1 MYREP
6 PNRISIIHFHTTGS
20 DLSHIPPSTTNAIMT
35 RSTSKRKG
43 VVLWLGGTSSL
54 ARTYINEFGSDN
66 LILSGSK
73 PDPPA
78 WVDGCRRSY
87 VALNLLTVTESEAMS
102 LMKDFPEISMIIVG
116 VRPRL
121 FAPFVDPSLHHKM
134 TQGLS
139 LVIEVA
145 CKELD
150 NLSFVLHLSSVAA
163 VNHLQSQHYR
173 SETQPLTDL
182 SLYRFPYDIF
192 KRRCEEEI
200 SEICQRNNVRNCHLR
215 LSALFSDDPKC
226 IQCCALDLQCRIGC
240 YLRVAIDCNSS
251 VNVSRAIDLLL
262 VRSEALGNCADT
274 SIKTMYYYTR
284 PLALRDPVPYGYYLQ
299 EFRRAHRLRYTV
311 SIPQGVV
318 TCFVSLFHWVA
329 SWNCYFGLPYLDS
342 ADYLLQVAS
351 REHSFDCTLFAED
364 FPEIHEESIHECFVR
379 RNVVLK
385 SYSSRSPTPLLKR
398 T

>member
-1 MYREP
+1 
-6 PNRISIIHFHTTGS
+6 
-20 DLSHIPPSTTNAIMT
+20 MT

-78 WVDGCRRSY
+78 WVDGCRRPY
-87 VALNLLTVTESEAMS
+87 VALNLLTVTESEATS

-121 FAPFVDPSLHHKM
+121 FAHFVDPSIHHMM

-163 VNHLQSQHYR
+163 VNHLQSQHYW

-262 VRSEALGNCADT
+262 VRSEEALGNCADT

-311 SIPQGVV
+311 SIPQWVV

-329 SWNCYFGLPYLDS
+329 AWNCYFGLPYLDS
-342 ADYLLQVAS
+342 VDYLLQVAS
-351 REHSFDCTLFAED
+351 REHSFDCTRFAED
-364 FPEIHEESIHECFVR
+364 FPEIQEESIHECFVR

-385 SYSSRSPTPLLKR
+385 SYSSRSPPPLL
-398 T
+398 